1 MAYQMRRFEG
11 RRVIVTGGSSG
22 IGKATARRFA
32 QEGARVLIT
41 SNNEAQLEEARAEMA
56 ADTGAEIH
64 AFCMDVSFK
73 DQCEATVACA
83 IEKLGGI
90 DVLINNAGIAWEEE
104 FLEIPEEHWDKTI
117 AVNLKG
123 EFLMAQCV
131 AREMVKQGSGAIV
144 NMASTNGLVGE
155 DKYAHYDASK
165 GGVVQLTKTMAIELG
180 KYGIRVN
187 CVCPGYIVTP
197 LALSIDTP
205 EFIQDYVDTKI
216 PLGRAGTPEDVA
228 GVFAF
233 LASDDAAFIHGAPI
247 IVDGGQLTF

>member
-1 MAYQMRRFEG
+1 
-11 RRVIVTGGSSG
+11 
-22 IGKATARRFA
+22 
-32 QEGARVLIT
+32 VLIT
-41 SNNEAQLEEARAEMA
+41 SNNPAQLEEARVELIAE
-56 ADTGAEIH
+56 TGAEIH
-64 AFCMDVSFK
+64 SFCADVAFK

-83 IEKLGGI
+83 LEKLGRI

-104 FLEIPEEHWDKTI
+104 FLEIPEEHWDRTI

-123 EFLMAQCV
+123 EFLMAQLV
-131 AREMVKQGSGAIV
+131 AREMVKQGGGAIV

-155 DKYAHYDASK
+155 EKYAHYDASK

-180 KYGIRVN
+180 RYGIRVN

-197 LALSIDTP
+197 LSQSIDSD
-205 EFIQDYVDTKI
+205 EFVQEYIRTKI

-228 GVFAF
+228 AVFAF

-247 IVDGGQLTF
+247 IIDGGQLTF